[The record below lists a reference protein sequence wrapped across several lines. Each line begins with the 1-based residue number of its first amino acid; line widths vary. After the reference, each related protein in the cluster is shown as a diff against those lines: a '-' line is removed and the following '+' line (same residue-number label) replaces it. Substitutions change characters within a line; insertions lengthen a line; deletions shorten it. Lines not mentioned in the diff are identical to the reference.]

1 MGRSTL
7 DLDGVDTEDWAL
19 DDPGERPI
27 EAVREIRDGVE
38 RRVVAVSTSGSAR
51 TAASRTLTS
60 GSHNRFRPQ
69 YRSVTLLQELIG
81 DQSLAVWIVLG
92 AIGFLLTWKG
102 ANVIESTTSKIS
114 DHFGVSQAI
123 QGGLIVAAAT
133 SFPELAIIIISVVV
147 LGDFGVGAGALI
159 GTAVFN
165 ILVIPAAVAI
175 TSGDTTTTQGIV
187 YRDAIFYMVA
197 VLALF
202 GVIALG
208 VLGTD
213 GRELARITP
222 QMGVGLLVL
231 YGVYVILLAGGK
243 SGASDLKRAES
254 TNVPKQAGLFAAG
267 LVVVLV
273 GVESMVTM
281 TVQLSDALGAPS
293 FLVSVTVLSVLS
305 SFPDLLVGVKM
316 GKAGDKRAAVA
327 NVFGTNTF
335 NLVAALPI
343 GVILAGGVSIGFLT
357 SVPLLLFLFYTTLA
371 VVVMAATDFEITTE
385 EGYVFLA
392 MYIAFL
398 GWMTTEALEITAL
411 LTEETLRTIVA

>member
-1 MGRSTL
+1 MT
-7 DLDGVDTEDWAL
+7 V
-19 DDPGERPI
+19 
-27 EAVREIRDGVE
+27 
-38 RRVVAVSTSGSAR
+38 
-51 TAASRTLTS
+51 
-60 GSHNRFRPQ
+60 
-69 YRSVTLLQELIG
+69 LQELIG
-81 DQSLAVWIVLG
+81 DQSLAVWLVLG

-133 SFPELAIIIISVVV
+133 SFPELAIIVISVLV

-243 SGASDLKRAES
+243 SGASDMKRAES

-281 TVQLSDALGAPS
+281 TVQISDALDAPS
-293 FLVSVTVLSVLS
+293 FLISVTVLSVLS

-316 GKAGDKRAAVA
+316 GEAGDKRAAIA

-357 SVPLLLFLFYTTLA
+357 SVPLLLFLFYTTLV
-371 VVVMAATDFEITTE
+371 VVVMSATEFEITTE

-392 MYIAFL
+392 MYVAFL
-398 GWMTTEALEITAL
+398 GWMTTEALGITAL
-411 LTEETLRTIVA
+411 LTEETLRSIVT

>member
-1 MGRSTL
+1 MT
-7 DLDGVDTEDWAL
+7 V
-19 DDPGERPI
+19 
-27 EAVREIRDGVE
+27 
-38 RRVVAVSTSGSAR
+38 
-51 TAASRTLTS
+51 
-60 GSHNRFRPQ
+60 
-69 YRSVTLLQELIG
+69 LQELIG

-102 ANVIESTTSKIS
+102 ANVVESTTSKIS
-114 DHFGVSQAI
+114 DDFGVSQAV

-133 SFPELAIIIISVVV
+133 SFPELAIIVISVVV

-165 ILVIPAAVAI
+165 ILVIPAAVAV

-231 YGVYVILLAGGK
+231 YGVYVILLVGGK
-243 SGASDLKRAES
+243 SGASDLKRTES
-254 TNVPKQAGLFAAG
+254 ANVPKQVGLFAAG

-273 GVESMVTM
+273 GVESMVSM
-281 TVQLSDALGAPS
+281 TVQISEALDAPS

-357 SVPLLLFLFYTTLA
+357 SVPLMLFLFYTTL
-371 VVVMAATDFEITTE
+371 VVVVLAATDFEITTE
-385 EGYVFLA
+385 EGYLLLV
-392 MYIAFL
+392 MYALFL
-398 GWMTTEALEITAL
+398 GWMTTEALGVTTL
-411 LTEETLRTIVA
+411 LAESTLRTIVT

>member
-1 MGRSTL
+1 MT
-7 DLDGVDTEDWAL
+7 V
-19 DDPGERPI
+19 
-27 EAVREIRDGVE
+27 
-38 RRVVAVSTSGSAR
+38 
-51 TAASRTLTS
+51 
-60 GSHNRFRPQ
+60 
-69 YRSVTLLQELIG
+69 LQELIG
-81 DQSLAVWIVLG
+81 DQSLVVWIVLG

-133 SFPELAIIIISVVV
+133 SFPELAIILISVLV

-165 ILVIPAAVAI
+165 ILVIPAAVSI

-202 GVIALG
+202 GVIAIG

-213 GRELARITP
+213 GREIARITP

-243 SGASDLKRAES
+243 SGASDLKRTES
-254 TNVPKQAGLFAAG
+254 TNLPKQAGLFAAG

-281 TVQLSDALGAPS
+281 TVQISEALGAPS
-293 FLVSVTVLSVLS
+293 FLVSVTVLSAMS

-316 GKAGDKRAAVA
+316 GEAGDKRAAVA

-357 SVPLLLFLFYTTLA
+357 SVPLLLFLFYTTLV

-392 MYIAFL
+392 MYLAFI
-398 GWMTTEALEITAL
+398 GWMTTEALGVTSL
-411 LTEETLRTIVA
+411 LTESTLRTIVG

>member
-1 MGRSTL
+1 MT
-7 DLDGVDTEDWAL
+7 
-19 DDPGERPI
+19 I
-27 EAVREIRDGVE
+27 
-38 RRVVAVSTSGSAR
+38 
-51 TAASRTLTS
+51 
-60 GSHNRFRPQ
+60 
-69 YRSVTLLQELIG
+69 LQELIG
-81 DQSLAVWIVLG
+81 DQSLAVWVALG

-133 SFPELAIIIISVVV
+133 SFPELAIIVISVLV
-147 LGDFGVGAGALI
+147 LGEFGVGAGALI

-165 ILVIPAAVAI
+165 ILVIPSAVAI
-175 TSGDTTTTQGIV
+175 TSGDTSTTQGIV

-202 GVIALG
+202 GVIAIG

-231 YGVYVILLAGGK
+231 YGVYVILLVGEK
-243 SGASDLKRAES
+243 SGASDLKRTES

-267 LVVVLV
+267 LGVVLV
-273 GVESMVTM
+273 GVESMVGMTM
-281 TVQLSDALGAPS
+281 ELSAALGAPP
-293 FLVSVTVLSVLS
+293 FLVSVTVLSAMS

-343 GVILAGGVSIGFLT
+343 GVVLAGGVSIGFLT
-357 SVPLLLFLFYTTLA
+357 SVPLMIFLFYTTL
-371 VVVMAATDFEITTE
+371 VVVVLAATDFEITTE

-392 MYIAFL
+392 MYVAFI
-398 GWMTTEALEITAL
+398 GWMTSEALGVTAL
-411 LTEETLRTIVA
+411 LTEETLRTIVG

>member
-1 MGRSTL
+1 
-7 DLDGVDTEDWAL
+7 
-19 DDPGERPI
+19 
-27 EAVREIRDGVE
+27 
-38 RRVVAVSTSGSAR
+38 
-51 TAASRTLTS
+51 
-60 GSHNRFRPQ
+60 
-69 YRSVTLLQELIG
+69 VTVLQELIG
-81 DQSLAVWIVLG
+81 DQSLAVWVVLG

-133 SFPELAIIIISVVV
+133 SFPELAIIVISVVV

-231 YGVYVILLAGGK
+231 YCVYVILLAGGK
-243 SGASDLKRAES
+243 SGASDLKRTDS
-254 TNVPKQAGLFAAG
+254 TNLPKQAGLFAAG

-273 GVESMVTM
+273 GVESMVSM
-281 TVQLSDALGAPS
+281 TVQISDALDAPP
-293 FLVSVTVLSVLS
+293 FLISVTVLSVLS

-316 GKAGDKRAAVA
+316 GEAGDKRAAIA

-343 GVILAGGVSIGFLT
+343 GVTLAGGVSIGFLT
-357 SVPLLLFLFYTTLA
+357 SVPLMLFLFYTTL
-371 VVVMAATDFEITTE
+371 VVVVLAATDFEITTE
-385 EGYVFLA
+385 EGYVLLA
-392 MYIAFL
+392 MYLAFL
-398 GWMTTEALEITAL
+398 GWMTTEALGITTL
-411 LTEETLRTIVA
+411 LTESTLRTIVT

>member
-1 MGRSTL
+1 M
-7 DLDGVDTEDWAL
+7 
-19 DDPGERPI
+19 
-27 EAVREIRDGVE
+27 
-38 RRVVAVSTSGSAR
+38 R
-51 TAASRTLTS
+51 TDRT
-60 GSHNRFRPQ
+60 
-69 YRSVTLLQELIG
+69 VTILSELIG
-81 DQSLAVWIVLG
+81 DQSLVVWVALG
-92 AIGFLLTWKG
+92 LTGFLLTWKG
-102 ANVIESTTSKIS
+102 ANVVESTTSKIS

-133 SFPELAIIIISVVV
+133 SFPELAIIVISVLV
-147 LGDFGVGAGALI
+147 LGEFGVGAGALI

-187 YRDAIFYMVA
+187 YRDAIFYTVA

-231 YGVYVILLAGGK
+231 YGVYVVLLVGGK
-243 SGASDLKRAES
+243 SGASDRKRAES
-254 TNVPKQAGLFAAG
+254 TNVPKQLGLFAGG
-267 LVVVLV
+267 LAVVLV
-273 GVESMVTM
+273 GVESMIGM
-281 TVQLSDALGAPS
+281 TLQVADALGAPP
-293 FLVSVTVLSVLS
+293 FLISVTVLSVLS

-316 GKAGDKRAAVA
+316 GQAGDKRAAVA

-357 SVPLLLFLFYTTLA
+357 SVPLLLFLFYTTL
-371 VVVMAATDFEITTE
+371 VVVVLSATDFEISTE

-392 MYIAFL
+392 MYAVFL
-398 GWMTTEALEITAL
+398 GWMTAEALGVTAF
-411 LTEETLRTIVA
+411 LTESTLRTIVG

>member
-1 MGRSTL
+1 
-7 DLDGVDTEDWAL
+7 
-19 DDPGERPI
+19 
-27 EAVREIRDGVE
+27 
-38 RRVVAVSTSGSAR
+38 
-51 TAASRTLTS
+51 
-60 GSHNRFRPQ
+60 
-69 YRSVTLLQELIG
+69 VTVLQELIG
-81 DQSLAVWIVLG
+81 NQPLAVWIVLG

-133 SFPELAIIIISVVV
+133 SFPELAIIVISVVV

-231 YGVYVILLAGGK
+231 YGVYVVLLVGGK
-243 SGASDLKRAES
+243 SGASDLKRTES

-281 TVQLSDALGAPS
+281 TVQISDALDAPS
-293 FLVSVTVLSVLS
+293 FLISVTVLSVLS

-316 GKAGDKRAAVA
+316 GEAGDKRAAIA

-357 SVPLLLFLFYTTLA
+357 SVPLMLFLFYTTL
-371 VVVMAATDFEITTE
+371 VVVVLAATDFEITTE
-385 EGYVFLA
+385 EGYVLLA
-392 MYIAFL
+392 MYLAFL
-398 GWMTTEALEITAL
+398 GWMTTEALGITAL
-411 LTEETLRTIVA
+411 LTEETLRTIVT

>member
-1 MGRSTL
+1 
-7 DLDGVDTEDWAL
+7 
-19 DDPGERPI
+19 
-27 EAVREIRDGVE
+27 
-38 RRVVAVSTSGSAR
+38 
-51 TAASRTLTS
+51 
-60 GSHNRFRPQ
+60 
-69 YRSVTLLQELIG
+69 VTVLQELIG

-133 SFPELAIIIISVVV
+133 SFPELAIIVISVLV
-147 LGDFGVGAGALI
+147 LGEFGVGAGALI

-222 QMGVGLLVL
+222 QMGIGLLVL
-231 YGVYVILLAGGK
+231 YGVYVILLVGGK
-243 SGASDLKRAES
+243 TAASDRKRTES

-273 GVESMVTM
+273 GVEAMVGMTM
-281 TVQLSDALGAPS
+281 QISDALNAPP
-293 FLVSVTVLSVLS
+293 FLISVTVLSILS

-316 GKAGDKRAAVA
+316 GEAGDKRAAIA

-335 NLVAALPI
+335 NLVAALPV
-343 GVILAGGVSIGFLT
+343 GVILAGGVSIGVLT
-357 SVPLLLFLFYTTLA
+357 SVPLMLFLFYTTLI
-371 VVVMAATDFEITTE
+371 VVVLAATNFEITTE

-392 MYIAFL
+392 MYVAFL
-398 GWMTTEALEITAL
+398 GWMTTEALGVTAL
-411 LTEETLRTIVA
+411 LTEETLRTIVG

>member
-1 MGRSTL
+1 MT
-7 DLDGVDTEDWAL
+7 V
-19 DDPGERPI
+19 
-27 EAVREIRDGVE
+27 
-38 RRVVAVSTSGSAR
+38 
-51 TAASRTLTS
+51 
-60 GSHNRFRPQ
+60 
-69 YRSVTLLQELIG
+69 LQELIG
-81 DQSLAVWIVLG
+81 DQSLAVWLVLG

-133 SFPELAIIIISVVV
+133 SFPELAIIVISVLV

-243 SGASDLKRAES
+243 SGASDMKRAES

-267 LVVVLV
+267 LVIVLV

-281 TVQLSDALGAPS
+281 TVQISDALDAPS
-293 FLVSVTVLSVLS
+293 FLISVTVLSVLS

-316 GKAGDKRAAVA
+316 GEAGDKRAAIA

-357 SVPLLLFLFYTTLA
+357 SVPLLLFLFYTTLV
-371 VVVMAATDFEITTE
+371 VVVMSATEFEITTE

-392 MYIAFL
+392 MYVAFL
-398 GWMTTEALEITAL
+398 GWMTTEALGITAL
-411 LTEETLRTIVA
+411 LTEETLRSIVT

>member
-1 MGRSTL
+1 MT
-7 DLDGVDTEDWAL
+7 V
-19 DDPGERPI
+19 
-27 EAVREIRDGVE
+27 
-38 RRVVAVSTSGSAR
+38 
-51 TAASRTLTS
+51 
-60 GSHNRFRPQ
+60 
-69 YRSVTLLQELIG
+69 LQELIG
-81 DQSLAVWIVLG
+81 DQSLAVWIALG

-243 SGASDLKRAES
+243 SGASDLKRTES

-273 GVESMVTM
+273 GVEAMVSM
-281 TVQLSDALGAPS
+281 TVQISAALGAPS

-316 GKAGDKRAAVA
+316 GNAGDKRAAIA

-357 SVPLLLFLFYTTLA
+357 SVPLLLFLFYTTLI
-371 VVVMAATDFEITTE
+371 VVVLAATDFEITTE

-392 MYIAFL
+392 MYLLFL
-398 GWMTTEALEITAL
+398 GWMTAEAFGVTTL
-411 LTEETLRTIVA
+411 LTESTLRTIVG

>member
-1 MGRSTL
+1 MT
-7 DLDGVDTEDWAL
+7 V
-19 DDPGERPI
+19 
-27 EAVREIRDGVE
+27 
-38 RRVVAVSTSGSAR
+38 
-51 TAASRTLTS
+51 
-60 GSHNRFRPQ
+60 
-69 YRSVTLLQELIG
+69 LQELIG

-114 DHFGVSQAI
+114 DHFGVSQSI

-133 SFPELAIIIISVVV
+133 SFPELAIIIISVLV

-175 TSGDTTTTQGIV
+175 TNGDTETTRGIV
-187 YRDAIFYMVA
+187 YRDAIFYLVA

-231 YGVYVILLAGGK
+231 YGVYVVLLVGGK
-243 SGASDLKRAES
+243 SGASARKKAES

-273 GVESMVTM
+273 GVESMVSM
-281 TVQLSDALGAPS
+281 TVQISDALDAPS

-316 GKAGDKRAAVA
+316 GEAGDQRAAIA

-335 NLVAALPI
+335 NLVAALPV

-357 SVPLLLFLFYTTLA
+357 SVPLMLFLFYTTL
-371 VVVMAATDFEITTE
+371 VVVVLSATDFVLTTE
-385 EGYVFLA
+385 EGYVLLA
-392 MYIAFL
+392 MYVAFL
-398 GWMTTEALEITAL
+398 GWMTTEALGITTL
-411 LTEETLRTIVA
+411 LTEQTLRTIVG

>member
-1 MGRSTL
+1 MT
-7 DLDGVDTEDWAL
+7 
-19 DDPGERPI
+19 I
-27 EAVREIRDGVE
+27 
-38 RRVVAVSTSGSAR
+38 
-51 TAASRTLTS
+51 
-60 GSHNRFRPQ
+60 
-69 YRSVTLLQELIG
+69 LQEFIG
-81 DQSLAVWIVLG
+81 DQSLAVWIALG
-92 AIGFLLTWKG
+92 VIGFLLTWKG
-102 ANVIESTTSKIS
+102 ANVVESTTSKVS

-133 SFPELAIIIISVVV
+133 SFPELAIIVISVLV
-147 LGDFGVGAGALI
+147 LGEFGVGAGALI

-165 ILVIPAAVAI
+165 ILVIPSAVAI

-213 GRELARITP
+213 GREVARITP

-231 YGVYVILLAGGK
+231 YGVYVILLVGGK
-243 SGASDLKRAES
+243 SGASGEKRTES
-254 TNVPKQAGLFAAG
+254 TNVPKQAALFAGG
-267 LVVVLV
+267 LAIVLV
-273 GVESMVTM
+273 GVESMVGM
-281 TVQLSDALGAPS
+281 TLQISDALGAPP
-293 FLVSVTVLSVLS
+293 FLISVTVLSAMS

-316 GKAGDKRAAVA
+316 GEAGDQRAAVA

-357 SVPLLLFLFYTTLA
+357 SVPLLLFLFYTTL
-371 VVVMAATDFEITTE
+371 VVVVLAATEFELTTE
-385 EGYVFLA
+385 EGYVLLA
-392 MYIAFL
+392 MYLAFL
-398 GWMTTEALEITAL
+398 AWMTTEALGVTAL
-411 LTEETLRTIVA
+411 LTEETLRTIVT

>member
-1 MGRSTL
+1 MT
-7 DLDGVDTEDWAL
+7 V
-19 DDPGERPI
+19 
-27 EAVREIRDGVE
+27 
-38 RRVVAVSTSGSAR
+38 
-51 TAASRTLTS
+51 
-60 GSHNRFRPQ
+60 
-69 YRSVTLLQELIG
+69 LQELIG
-81 DQSLAVWIVLG
+81 DQSLAVWLVLG

-133 SFPELAIIIISVVV
+133 SFPELAIIVISVLV

-243 SGASDLKRAES
+243 SGASDMKRAES

-267 LVVVLV
+267 LVIVLV

-281 TVQLSDALGAPS
+281 TVQISDALDAPS
-293 FLVSVTVLSVLS
+293 FLISVTVLSVLS

-316 GKAGDKRAAVA
+316 GEAGDKRAAIA

-357 SVPLLLFLFYTTLA
+357 SVPLLLFLFYTTLV
-371 VVVMAATDFEITTE
+371 VVVMSATEFEITTE

-392 MYIAFL
+392 MYVAFL
-398 GWMTTEALEITAL
+398 GWMTTEALGITTL
-411 LTEETLRTIVA
+411 LTEETLRSIVT

>member
-1 MGRSTL
+1 MT
-7 DLDGVDTEDWAL
+7 
-19 DDPGERPI
+19 I
-27 EAVREIRDGVE
+27 
-38 RRVVAVSTSGSAR
+38 
-51 TAASRTLTS
+51 
-60 GSHNRFRPQ
+60 
-69 YRSVTLLQELIG
+69 LQELIG
-81 DQSLAVWIVLG
+81 NQPLAVWIVLG
-92 AIGFLLTWKG
+92 ATGFLLTWKG

-133 SFPELAIIIISVVV
+133 SFPELAIIVISVLV
-147 LGDFGVGAGALI
+147 LGEFGVGAGALI

-213 GRELARITP
+213 GRELARISP

-231 YGVYVILLAGGK
+231 YGVYVILLVGGK
-243 SGASDLKRAES
+243 TGASDRKRTES

-273 GVESMVTM
+273 GVEAMIGM
-281 TVQLSDALGAPS
+281 TLQISDALNAPP
-293 FLVSVTVLSVLS
+293 FLISVTVLSVMS

-316 GKAGDKRAAVA
+316 GEAGDKRAAIS

-357 SVPLLLFLFYTTLA
+357 SVPLMLFLFYTTLI
-371 VVVMAATDFEITTE
+371 VVVLAATDFEITTE

-392 MYIAFL
+392 MYVAFL
-398 GWMTTEALEITAL
+398 GWMTTEALGVTAL
-411 LTEETLRTIVA
+411 LTEETLRTIVG

>member
-1 MGRSTL
+1 
-7 DLDGVDTEDWAL
+7 
-19 DDPGERPI
+19 
-27 EAVREIRDGVE
+27 
-38 RRVVAVSTSGSAR
+38 
-51 TAASRTLTS
+51 
-60 GSHNRFRPQ
+60 
-69 YRSVTLLQELIG
+69 VTVLQELIG
-81 DQSLAVWIVLG
+81 DQSLAVWIGLG
-92 AIGFLLTWKG
+92 LIGFLLTWKG

-133 SFPELAIIIISVVV
+133 SFPELAIIVISVVF

-165 ILVIPAAVAI
+165 ILVIPAAVSI

-213 GRELARITP
+213 GREIARITP

-231 YGVYVILLAGGK
+231 YAVYVILLAGGK
-243 SGASDLKRAES
+243 SGASDMTRTES
-254 TNVPKQAGLFAAG
+254 ANLPKQFGLFAAG

-273 GVESMVTM
+273 GVESMVSM
-281 TVQLSDALGAPS
+281 TIQISDALGAPP
-293 FLVSVTVLSVLS
+293 FLISVTVLSAMS

-316 GKAGDKRAAVA
+316 GEAGDKRAAVA

-357 SVPLLLFLFYTTLA
+357 SVPLMLFLFYTTLV

-392 MYIAFL
+392 MYVLFIA
-398 GWMTTEALEITAL
+398 WMTAEALGVTTL
-411 LTEETLRTIVA
+411 LTESTLRTIVG

>member
-1 MGRSTL
+1 M
-7 DLDGVDTEDWAL
+7 
-19 DDPGERPI
+19 
-27 EAVREIRDGVE
+27 
-38 RRVVAVSTSGSAR
+38 
-51 TAASRTLTS
+51 
-60 GSHNRFRPQ
+60 
-69 YRSVTLLQELIG
+69 TLLAELIG
-81 DQSLAVWIVLG
+81 DQPLPVWIALG
-92 AIGFLLTWKG
+92 FVGFLLTWKG
-102 ANVIESTTSKIS
+102 ANVVESTTSKIS

-133 SFPELAIIIISVVV
+133 SFPELAIIVISVLV

-165 ILVIPAAVAI
+165 ILVIPAAVAV

-231 YGVYVILLAGGK
+231 YGVYVVLLVGGK
-243 SGASDLKRAES
+243 SGASDVERTDS

-273 GVESMVTM
+273 GVESMVGM
-281 TVQLSDALGAPS
+281 TVQISGALNAPP

-316 GKAGDKRAAVA
+316 GQSGDQRAAIA

-335 NLVAALPI
+335 NLVAALPV
-343 GVILAGGVSIGFLT
+343 GVVLAGGVSIGFLT
-357 SVPLLLFLFYTTLA
+357 SVPLMLFLFYTTL
-371 VVVMAATDFEITTE
+371 VVVVLAATDFELTTE
-385 EGYVFLA
+385 EGYVLLA
-392 MYIAFL
+392 MYLIFL
-398 GWMTTEALEITAL
+398 AWMTTEAVGVTTF
-411 LTEETLRTIVA
+411 LTESTLRTIVG

>member
-1 MGRSTL
+1 MT
-7 DLDGVDTEDWAL
+7 
-19 DDPGERPI
+19 I
-27 EAVREIRDGVE
+27 
-38 RRVVAVSTSGSAR
+38 
-51 TAASRTLTS
+51 
-60 GSHNRFRPQ
+60 
-69 YRSVTLLQELIG
+69 LQELIG
-81 DQSLAVWIVLG
+81 NQPLAVWIVLG

-133 SFPELAIIIISVVV
+133 SFPELAIIVISVLV
-147 LGDFGVGAGALI
+147 LGEFGVGAGALI

-222 QMGVGLLVL
+222 QMGIGLLVL
-231 YGVYVILLAGGK
+231 YGVYVILLVGGK
-243 SGASDLKRAES
+243 TAASDRKRTES

-273 GVESMVTM
+273 GVEAMVGMTM
-281 TVQLSDALGAPS
+281 QISDALNAPP
-293 FLVSVTVLSVLS
+293 FLISVTVLSILS

-316 GKAGDKRAAVA
+316 GEAGDKRAAIA

-335 NLVAALPI
+335 NLVAALPV

-357 SVPLLLFLFYTTLA
+357 SVPLMLFLFYTTLI
-371 VVVMAATDFEITTE
+371 VVVLAATNFEITTE

-392 MYIAFL
+392 MYVAFL
-398 GWMTTEALEITAL
+398 GWMTTEALGVTAL
-411 LTEETLRTIVA
+411 LTEETLRTIVG